1 MYYNLHKTIG
11 GITMADNVTIQINMT
26 NGEIHIQAPAESLD
40 TIFDKLETFLP
51 KLADIRTEYVPEK
64 TDFITVEEGNHS
76 ASVAEKSEQTDIPF
90 KNSTKRKRASSSKK
104 TETFNMV
111 ELGLDENS
119 RYALREF
126 YSEKNPKNQNEQLL
140 VVMDW
145 LKRNAGK
152 TSVTKDEIYTALRTV
167 EAKIP
172 ARISS
177 VLSNL
182 GIEGK
187 ITGDADGYRIHHT
200 GEDFVKFNLPKKEG

>member
-1 MYYNLHKTIG
+1 
-11 GITMADNVTIQINMT
+11 MADNVTIQLNMT

-40 TIFDKLETFLP
+40 TIFDKLEAFLP
-51 KLADIRTEYVPEK
+51 KLADIRTEYVPDK
-64 TDFITVEEGNHS
+64 ADSITVEEDDHS
-76 ASVAEKSEQTDIPF
+76 VSAAEKSEHTDVLS
-90 KNSTKRKRASSSKK
+90 KNSTKRKRTSSSKK
-104 TETFNMV
+104 AETFNMV

-119 RYALREF
+119 RSALREF
-126 YSEKNPKNQNEQLL
+126 YSEKNPKSQNEQLL

-152 TSVTKDEIYTALRTV
+152 NSVTKDEIYTALRTV

>member
-1 MYYNLHKTIG
+1 
-11 GITMADNVTIQINMT
+11 MADNVTIQLNMT

-40 TIFDKLETFLP
+40 TIFDKLEAFLP
-51 KLADIRTEYVPEK
+51 KLAGIRTEYVPDK
-64 TDFITVEEGNHS
+64 ADSITVEEDNHS
-76 ASVAEKSEQTDIPF
+76 ASAAEKSEHIDVLS
-90 KNSTKRKRASSSKK
+90 KNSTKCKRTSSSKK

-119 RYALREF
+119 RSALREF
-126 YSEKNPKNQNEQLL
+126 YSEKNPKSQNEQLL

-152 TSVTKDEIYTALRTV
+152 NSVTKDEIYTALRTV

>member
-1 MYYNLHKTIG
+1 
-11 GITMADNVTIQINMT
+11 MADNVTIQLNMT
-26 NGEIHIQAPAESLD
+26 NGEIHIQAPADSLD
-40 TIFDKLETFLP
+40 TIFDKLEAFLP
-51 KLADIRTEYVPEK
+51 KLADIRTEYVSDK
-64 TDFITVEEGNHS
+64 ADSITVEEDDHS
-76 ASVAEKSEQTDIPF
+76 ASAAEKSEHADVLS
-90 KNSTKRKRASSSKK
+90 KNSTKRKRTSSSKK

-119 RYALREF
+119 RSALREF
-126 YSEKNPKNQNEQLL
+126 YNEKNPKSQNEQLL

-152 TSVTKDEIYTALRTV
+152 NSVTKDEIYTALRTV

>member
-1 MYYNLHKTIG
+1 
-11 GITMADNVTIQINMT
+11 MADNVTIQLNMT

-40 TIFDKLETFLP
+40 TIFDKLEAFLP
-51 KLADIRTEYVPEK
+51 KLADIRTEYVPDK
-64 TDFITVEEGNHS
+64 ADSITVEEDNHS
-76 ASVAEKSEQTDIPF
+76 ASAAENSEHTDVLS
-90 KNSTKRKRASSSKK
+90 KNLTKRKRTSSSKK

-111 ELGLDENS
+111 EFG
-119 RYALREF
+119 
-126 YSEKNPKNQNEQLL
+126 L

-152 TSVTKDEIYTALRTV
+152 NSVTKDEIYTALRTV

>member
-1 MYYNLHKTIG
+1 
-11 GITMADNVTIQINMT
+11 MADNVTIQLNMT

-40 TIFDKLETFLP
+40 TIFDKLEAFLP
-51 KLADIRTEYVPEK
+51 KLAGIRTEYVPDK
-64 TDFITVEEGNHS
+64 ADSITVGEDNHS
-76 ASVAEKSEQTDIPF
+76 ASAAEKSEHIDVLS
-90 KNSTKRKRASSSKK
+90 KNSTKRKR
-104 TETFNMV
+104 
-111 ELGLDENS
+111 
-119 RYALREF
+119 
-126 YSEKNPKNQNEQLL
+126 
-140 VVMDW
+140 
-145 LKRNAGK
+145 NAGK
-152 TSVTKDEIYTALRTV
+152 NSVTKDEIYTALRTV

>member
-1 MYYNLHKTIG
+1 
-11 GITMADNVTIQINMT
+11 
-26 NGEIHIQAPAESLD
+26 
-40 TIFDKLETFLP
+40 
-51 KLADIRTEYVPEK
+51 
-64 TDFITVEEGNHS
+64 
-76 ASVAEKSEQTDIPF
+76 
-90 KNSTKRKRASSSKK
+90 
-104 TETFNMV
+104 MV

-119 RYALREF
+119 RSALREF
-126 YSEKNPKNQNEQLL
+126 YSEKNPKSQNEQLL

-152 TSVTKDEIYTALRTV
+152 NSVTKDEIYTALRTV

-172 ARISS
+172 ARIPS